1 MSGQVETAEEAD
13 VVSRMKKIADAYG
26 LWAEVK
32 AAYDSYRAEGEAP
45 AVAADCALY
54 DWDLHV

>member
-1 MSGQVETAEEAD
+1 MSEEAKIIAY
-13 VVSRMKKIADAYG
+13 MKTIADAYG

-54 DWDLHV
+54 DWDLHA